1 MQYKQR
7 SHGWCTTRP
16 NNRGRHI
23 KHSELAAILPSWYT
37 FNFPHQMPNFSN
49 NNILIKNPFLKSKYL
64 DHTEVVSVF
73 CIKIIKSYFWKLA
86 LKLNQSNF
94 VTILSTLYAGLNQVH
109 FKYTR
114 KIYIRELLQ
123 YIFFSLNFCSCVQM
137 FHKYKF
143 TTCLKLKSQQY
154 FNFQFNI
161 CNFID
166 VNSRKEIDNM
176 KEIRWLLN
184 IKTQD
189 YICFHA
195 LTTTNFI

>member
-1 MQYKQR
+1 MMLHQYRGADYFNRWPKKTTIEFLWHTYFYLQYKQR

-49 NNILIKNPFLKSKYL
+49 NNILIKKPFLKSKYL

-123 YIFFSLNFCSCVQM
+123 YIFFFKFLFLCSNV
-137 FHKYKF
+137 
-143 TTCLKLKSQQY
+143 SQ
-154 FNFQFNI
+154 I
-161 CNFID
+161 
-166 VNSRKEIDNM
+166 
-176 KEIRWLLN
+176 
-184 IKTQD
+184 
-189 YICFHA
+189 
-195 LTTTNFI
+195 

>member
-1 MQYKQR
+1 M
-7 SHGWCTTRP
+7 
-16 NNRGRHI
+16 
-23 KHSELAAILPSWYT
+23 
-37 FNFPHQMPNFSN
+37 
-49 NNILIKNPFLKSKYL
+49 KSKYL

-114 KIYIRELLQ
+114 KINIRELLQ
-123 YIFFSLNFCSCVQM
+123 YIFFSLNFCSCVQII
-137 FHKYKF
+137 HKYKF

-161 CNFID
+161 CTFID
-166 VNSRKEIDNM
+166 VNSRKEIDNI

-184 IKTQD
+184 IKTQFMHWLQQTSFSF
-189 YICFHA
+189 YIKITSKIKMLDDCLNTRYF
-195 LTTTNFI
+195 T